1 MSRFQYR
8 PYVPVAQRQ
17 ANARKTAARMSKSGR
32 PLQPVAIEGRK
43 IARTFWGEA
52 WCDNLESYSDYS
64 NRLPRGRTYVRNG
77 SVIDLQIG
85 PGQVTALV
93 QGSRLYQVTIGI
105 RALPTDRWQETV
117 RTATGQVLAL
127 IDLLQGRLP
136 PALLTAITHRSTGL
150 FPSPKEIQLR
160 CSCPDWATMCKHV
173 AATLYGVGA
182 RLDAQPDLF
191 FTLRGVDMQ
200 DLIAAASQAAAAP
213 QEGPSSGLAG
223 EDLSALFG
231 VELESTPDPE
241 PATPAQPSPPTPA
254 THPARRTKAT
264 RATTRSTAR
273 KAAPADPPRGRPARP
288 GKSSTRPRRKAPK
301 KT

>member
-105 RALPTDRWQETV
+105 RALPADRWQETV